1 MKYAHMCAHL
11 YVHTQSSRWLTNKQ
25 INFWRYGNLPKRNAK
40 REGRN
45 RVARAKRDREREHS
59 NQANNCVTSP
69 SSSRSLSLSFS
80 VQFQSHAAP
89 HLVVNATIRVVNN
102 VTVSIPQR
110 DLLEPRDTLQNEPVP
125 NQQQQLLHSMERWRG
140 EGAENLSI
148 CFYNSISIDV
158 KRNDRF
164 IKTVKI
170 ELEIESRDRE
180 IRHSIR
186 TQICPNQTQLTLC
199 WVTCQQFYV
208 NSL

>member
-1 MKYAHMCAHL
+1 M
-11 YVHTQSSRWLTNKQ
+11 
-25 INFWRYGNLPKRNAK
+25 
-40 REGRN
+40 
-45 RVARAKRDREREHS
+45 RDREKEQS

-69 SSSRSLSLSFS
+69 SSSLSLSRSFT

-89 HLVVNATIRVVNN
+89 HLVVNAMIRVVNN

-110 DLLEPRDTLQNEPVP
+110 DLLEPRDTVQNEPVP
-125 NQQQQLLHSMERWRG
+125 NQQQQLLHSMERRT
-140 EGAENLSI
+140 GANLSI
-148 CFYNSISIDV
+148 CFYNFISIDV

-170 ELEIESRDRE
+170 KLEIESRDRE
-180 IRHSIR
+180 ICHSIR